1 MVSFHY
7 KPDGEVIKQFMKDTH
22 FFRGI
27 RGPVGSGKSVA
38 CCIEI
43 FRRALIQE
51 KNKEG
56 KRKSRWA
63 VIRNTNPQLRTTT
76 IKTWLDWFDEN
87 SWGPFNWSVPYTHK
101 LNKGE
106 IELEVIFLA
115 LDRPE
120 DVKKLL
126 SLELTGVWI
135 NEAREL
141 PKAIIDA
148 CSMRVGR
155 FPSMKDGGP
164 SWFGVIAD
172 SNAPEEDH
180 WWSVMSGEA
189 NVPDYITQEDRLM
202 LIKPDNWRFFIQPSG
217 MKEEKNNENNIIGYS
232 HNPKAENTKNLNPE
246 YYNQI
251 IRGKSKGWIDVYIMN
266 RLGAIEEGKPV
277 FHSFNE
283 EVHLTKEKILFTP
296 KAPVYIGLDF
306 GLTPS
311 AVFAQRVGMG
321 VWNILKELVCQDM
334 GAVKFA
340 ELLRQEMSEYKHTQ
354 FDIYGDPS
362 GDFRSQTDESTPFQ
376 ILRGAGIQ
384 AHPAPSNDISLRLES
399 VNSVLTRM
407 IDGHASFFVSPN
419 CVNIKK
425 GFLGGYYYR
434 RLQVSGDRYEDKPM
448 KNRYSHVMDALQYLL
463 LGAGEGKSLIQG
475 RRPMKPFVVERNYD
489 VFNRKTRVK
498 KKNLWQRMRSGL

>member
-1 MVSFHY
+1 
-7 KPDGEVIKQFMKDTH
+7 
-22 FFRGI
+22 
-27 RGPVGSGKSVA
+27 
-38 CCIEI
+38 
-43 FRRALIQE
+43 
-51 KNKEG
+51 
-56 KRKSRWA
+56 
-63 VIRNTNPQLRTTT
+63 
-76 IKTWLDWFDEN
+76 
-87 SWGPFNWSVPYTHK
+87 
-101 LNKGE
+101 
-106 IELEVIFLA
+106 
-115 LDRPE
+115 
-120 DVKKLL
+120 
-126 SLELTGVWI
+126 LELTGVWI

-180 WWSVMSGEA
+180 WWSIMSGEA

-232 HNPKAENTKNLNPE
+232 PNPKAENTKNLNPE

-277 FHSFNE
+277 FNSFNE

-296 KAPVYIGLDF
+296 KAPVFIGLDF

-340 ELLRQEMSEYKHTQ
+340 ELLRQEMAEYKHTQ
-354 FDIYGDPS
+354 FDIYGDPA

-475 RRPMKPFVVERNYD
+475 RRPMQPFVVERNYD